1 MTDIKL
7 LLVEDDLTDQMSFE
21 RFVKREHL
29 PYIYDIAG
37 SVEEAI
43 EALQKNDYEIIL
55 ADHGLG
61 DGTAFDLF
69 AFIPDTTS
77 VIFVTGSGGEDIAVR
92 ALKMGAA
99 DYLTKDLGGQYL
111 KLIPVTINH
120 VLKAKAA
127 ERELDDYRNRLESL
141 ISERTTK
148 LRQEIGERQQA
159 EEQLRREKERAL
171 ITLKSIGDAV
181 ITTSKNGIIEFL
193 NPVAEKLTGWR
204 MAEARGRVIDEV
216 FNIYNDITRKPL
228 PNPVFRVLATHE
240 TEHVSHDTL
249 LINRYGIEY
258 SIQDSAAPI
267 HDKDRQLQGVVLV
280 FSDVTASRRL
290 SKELA
295 YQAAHDPLTGLVNRR
310 EFEVRLNRVLK
321 ARNHGEGDFA
331 FCYLDLDQFK
341 IINDTCGHTAGDEL
355 LKQVT
360 TLLQHEVRVRDTL
373 ARLGGDEFGILMEH
387 CTIEQGERL
396 ANSLREIIA
405 NYRFSWERQSFRI
418 GVSIGLIAIDNE
430 FHSLNDLLMIADA
443 CCYAAKDAGRN
454 RVYVYQKNAEEILQR
469 SGQMHWIAKLNEAL
483 DKDHFRIYKHHIKSI
498 HEQEGE
504 HYEILVRIEDNN
516 TLIPPGAF
524 IPAAERYG
532 LMPKIDQYIIAKTF
546 AWLADNPGQL
556 AQLSLCTINLSG
568 HTLGSEGI
576 LASITRQLDY
586 YALPPH
592 KFCFE
597 ITETAA
603 ISNLNMATTFITTLK
618 ESGCQFALDDFGSGL
633 SSFAYLKNLPVDYLK
648 IDGIFV
654 QDICNDEIDL
664 AMVKSI
670 NEIGHLMGKKTI
682 AEFVENKGVYDKIV
696 ALGIDFA
703 QGYWISQPVPL
714 ETPYTAE
721 SYIDSSIDASYTR
734 ESAP

>member
-1 MTDIKL
+1 MPDIKV
-7 LLVEDDLTDQMSFE
+7 LLVEDDLTDQMSFK
-21 RFVKREHL
+21 RFVKHEHL
-29 PYIYDIAG
+29 PYAFDIAG
-37 SVEEAI
+37 SVTEAI
-43 EALQKNDYEIIL
+43 EALQQNEYDVIL
-55 ADHGLG
+55 ADHALG

-69 AFIPDTTS
+69 AFIPDSTS
-77 VIFVTGSGGEDIAVR
+77 VIFVTGSGAEDIAVR
-92 ALKMGAA
+92 ALKMGAS
-99 DYLTKDLGGQYL
+99 DYLSKDLNGQYL
-111 KLIPVTINH
+111 KLIPITINH
-120 VLKAKAA
+120 VLKVKSA
-127 ERELDDYRNRLESL
+127 ERELDEHRHRLENL
-141 ISERTTK
+141 VAERTTE

-181 ITTSKNGIIEFL
+181 ITTTKNGIIEFL

-204 MAEARGRVIDEV
+204 VAEARGRVIDEV

-240 TEHVSHDTL
+240 TEFISHDTL

-267 HDKDRQLQGVVLV
+267 HDRDRQIQGVVLV

-310 EFEVRLNRVLK
+310 EFEVRLNRILK
-321 ARNHGEGDFA
+321 ARNHDEGDFA

-483 DKDHFRIYKHHIKSI
+483 DKDHFRIYKHHIQSI

-504 HYEILVRIEDNN
+504 HYEILVRIEENNN

-546 AWLADNPGQL
+546 AWFADNPQQL
-556 AQLSLCTINLSG
+556 NQLSLCTINLSG

-576 LASITRQLDY
+576 LEIITRQLDY
-586 YALPPH
+586 YTLPAH

-618 ESGCQFALDDFGSGL
+618 ESGCRFALDDFGSGL

-682 AEFVENKGVYDKIV
+682 AEFVESEGVYDKIV
-696 ALGIDFA
+696 ELGVDYA

-714 ETPYTAE
+714 ETPYSAAPV
-721 SYIDSSIDASYTR
+721 IDAPYTL
-734 ESAP
+734 E

>member
-1 MTDIKL
+1 MPDIKV
-7 LLVEDDLTDQMSFE
+7 LLVEDDLTDQMSFK
-21 RFVKREHL
+21 RFVKHEHL
-29 PYIYDIAG
+29 PYAFDIAG
-37 SVEEAI
+37 SVAEAI
-43 EALQKNDYEIIL
+43 EALQQNEYDVIL
-55 ADHGLG
+55 ADHALG

-69 AFIPDTTS
+69 AFIPDSTS
-77 VIFVTGSGGEDIAVR
+77 VIFVTGSGAEDIAVR
-92 ALKMGAA
+92 ALKMGAS
-99 DYLTKDLGGQYL
+99 DYLSKDLNGQYL
-111 KLIPVTINH
+111 KLIPITINH
-120 VLKAKAA
+120 VLKAKSA
-127 ERELDDYRNRLESL
+127 ERELDEHRHRLENL
-141 ISERTTK
+141 VAERTTE

-204 MAEARGRVIDEV
+204 VAEARGRVIDEV

-240 TEHVSHDTL
+240 TEFISHDTL

-267 HDKDRQLQGVVLV
+267 HDRERQIQGVVLV

-310 EFEVRLNRVLK
+310 EFEVRLNRILK
-321 ARNHGEGDFA
+321 ARNHDEGDFA

-504 HYEILVRIEDNN
+504 HYEILVRIEENNN

-546 AWLADNPGQL
+546 AWFADTPQQL
-556 AQLSLCTINLSG
+556 DQLSLCTINLSG

-576 LASITRQLDY
+576 LATITRQLDY
-586 YALPPH
+586 YALPAH

-603 ISNLNMATTFITTLK
+603 ISNLNMATTFISTLK
-618 ESGCQFALDDFGSGL
+618 ESGCRFALDDFGSGL

-682 AEFVENKGVYDKIV
+682 AEFVESERVYDKIV
-696 ALGIDFA
+696 ELDIDYA

-714 ETPYTAE
+714 ETPYSAPPV
-721 SYIDSSIDASYTR
+721 IDAPYTL
-734 ESAP
+734 E